1 MTGRAHTTLV
11 ISLRV
16 PEWIVEVGS
25 NKVDGM
31 LSADSKDLQF
41 IEERLVGGV
50 WDWLMHTTFV
60 FVMEMPVYVCPH
72 LLRATSTP
80 SSKSLITRRKKRQ
93 ALRRS
98 CDTGMRSAQSGDCVL
113 PAAGARR
120 YKANYRGFEGEH

>member
-1 MTGRAHTTLV
+1 VTGRAHTTLV

-16 PEWIVEVGS
+16 PECIVEVGS

-72 LLRATSTP
+72 LLRAQ
-80 SSKSLITRRKKRQ
+80 KSLIYKKEKKT
-93 ALRRS
+93 S
-98 CDTGMRSAQSGDCVL
+98 SSPIM
-113 PAAGARR
+113 
-120 YKANYRGFEGEH
+120 